1 MAAQDGVIVT
11 FEMEL
16 KPEVVEGYLAN
27 AGKMLVDTAKF
38 PGYRKI
44 RIVQNKDEPN
54 RLLFIEH
61 WDSEEDYRKY
71 IAWRQERG
79 ELDRLKLTTIS
90 TTTRIWPN
98 LVVDQDPAPPEER
111 FARS

>member
-1 MAAQDGVIVT
+1 MTGQDGVIVT

-16 KPEVVEGYLAN
+16 RPEIVEGYLAN
-27 AGKMLVDTAKF
+27 ADKILVDTAKF

-54 RLLFIEH
+54 RLMFIEE
-61 WDSEEDYRKY
+61 WDSEADYRKY

-79 ELDRLKLTTIS
+79 DLDRLTQTTIS

-98 LVVDQDPAPPEER
+98 LVVEVGPAPEPER
-111 FARS
+111 FART